1 MSDITVNSDTAI
13 RLNTNKAELIGHE
26 RCIELSNGIN
36 NSIYYV
42 WTYII
47 DVYESVKQEV
57 HDKIKLRILKI
68 FVPLF
73 FRDGELFS

>member
-1 MSDITVNSDTAI
+1 MCARCELLLCLCVANAYKYSMSDITVNSDTAI

-42 WTYII
+42 
-47 DVYESVKQEV
+47 
-57 HDKIKLRILKI
+57 
-68 FVPLF
+68 
-73 FRDGELFS
+73 